1 MSFQQSIGGASAS
14 SFEWNVNGNISNDA
28 SVTFPLSAATGGVSV
43 SLTVTFD
50 NGCVSTFTDSY
61 DPSELIPTIDYTA
74 TLLGCSDGMA
84 LYEFMFNDGE
94 PLCIT
99 LQNLVWTINGDMFT
113 GNPVTVSLP
122 APAFISDISVLA
134 TYSDGSIF
142 GENVTLPPL
151 NTGND
156 VTTSTIGISQTG
168 AAECNGDVELTVDNP
183 IPGVIYEWT
192 DADGNILAMDVFSWS
207 DREDSWWRR
216 PQIALNS
223 PIPRICRYESDP
235 FWCNEK
241 GVNTRVPNVL
251 LEDINLTKFS
261 EHVQP
266 KAIICVPVH
275 MPFGQIG
282 AVSFSLKD
290 LDKEDLSEEFE
301 KFSHSLEILSRA
313 FITGYVKVTD
323 ERNWIPKD
331 CRLSKRE
338 VQCVSW
344 AALGKTDKEIA
355 TILSRSCA
363 TVRFHLNNAAKK
375 LDAVSRSQTVFK
387 ASQLGYLGSV
397 AVG

>member
-1 MSFQQSIGGASAS
+1 MGLPLGLRWIFQLTRKSVKKTTFVGIYVYCDVNSKVEFIITRMNDISADFSKSIPWIKSTSDIRSAAVLFRDIAHEMAGFRVAACSNVAS
-14 SFEWNVNGNISNDA
+14 S
-28 SVTFPLSAATGGVSV
+28 
-43 SLTVTFD
+43 
-50 NGCVSTFTDSY
+50 
-61 DPSELIPTIDYTA
+61 
-74 TLLGCSDGMA
+74 
-84 LYEFMFNDGE
+84 
-94 PLCIT
+94 
-99 LQNLVWTINGDMFT
+99 
-113 GNPVTVSLP
+113 
-122 APAFISDISVLA
+122 APMV
-134 TYSDGSIF
+134 
-142 GENVTLPPL
+142 
-151 NTGND
+151 
-156 VTTSTIGISQTG
+156 
-168 AAECNGDVELTVDNP
+168 
-183 IPGVIYEWT
+183 

-207 DREDSWWRR
+207 DREDTWWRR